1 MPRWSIVPVAA
12 FLGAASAVWF
22 VASIG
27 GMEESSGASHPWEI
41 QIAAERRCV
50 VGVHRSRLLPASFRF
65 RRQGD
70 SAVDGDG
77 WKTSFWFTTTHANG
91 RHLQH
96 TAACEVSLEERRGI
110 ATVTTEGEAD
120 QESFEFVW

>member
-1 MPRWSIVPVAA
+1 MPRWSIVPVTA

-22 VASIG
+22 VASID
-27 GMEESSGASHPWEI
+27 GMDEANGASHPWTI

-50 VGVHRSRLLPASFRF
+50 AGVHRSRPLPASFRF

-70 SAVDGDG
+70 SVADEDG
-77 WKTSFWFTTTHANG
+77 WKTSFWFTTTQADG
-91 RHLQH
+91 RHFQH
-96 TAACEVSLEERRGI
+96 TAACEVSLEERRGN
-110 ATVTTEGEAD
+110 ATVTTEGETG

>member
-1 MPRWSIVPVAA
+1 MPRWSIIPVAI

-27 GMEESSGASHPWEI
+27 GMGDANGASHPWTI

-50 VGVHRSRLLPASFRF
+50 AGVHRSRPLPASFRF

-70 SAVDGDG
+70 SVANKDG
-77 WKTSFWFTTTHANG
+77 WKTSFWFTITQANG

-96 TAACEVSLEERRGI
+96 NATCEVSLEERRGN
-110 ATVTTEGEAD
+110 ATVTTEGETG